1 VDFVLLKNDVP
12 IALEAKFDLQVIK
25 PAKYKLFK
33 ETYPDIDFEFASFSP
48 LAEEVIRKYF

>member
-1 VDFVLLKNDVP
+1 MASK
-12 IALEAKFDLQVIK
+12 AKIDLQSIK

-48 LAEEVIRKYF
+48 WAEEVIRKYF